1 VDISERVAVDAP
13 SISSMSHIDSN
24 EIRARIRQLR
34 RERGLT
40 LLAFEKLSGGRIR
53 AVVLGAYERGDREMS
68 LKKVIEIAEVF
79 EVELAHL
86 TAPSSAHRDEP
97 GLNSRHIYDLRALQ
111 ALETS
116 VQREVLAKYIARIA
130 HQRGDWAGEI
140 ISLRRDDIDALSRV
154 IDGEEIN
161 FRDWVVASGILLTK
175 R

>member
-1 VDISERVAVDAP
+1 
-13 SISSMSHIDSN
+13 
-24 EIRARIRQLR
+24 
-34 RERGLT
+34 
-40 LLAFEKLSGGRIR
+40 
-53 AVVLGAYERGDREMS
+53 MS

-86 TAPSSAHRDEP
+86 TTPSSGRSDQP
-97 GLNSRHIYDLRALQ
+97 GLKDRHIYDLRALQ
-111 ALETS
+111 ALEMS